1 MYHFLTFN
9 IENMKKSILAIA
21 IVLASFSISAPTQAS
36 GSKASTTPE
45 AKEKA
50 IKSFHSQFGKVS
62 DLAIFH
68 SKSGFIFKSY
78 AGGKSVSSSFDKK
91 GNWIY
96 SVERFPSNQLLKNII
111 DRVGMEPGNG
121 FVTGIQKV
129 TQPDSEPVF
138 VIQTQGKDFIKTFR
152 LLNNELES
160 VADYKKE

>member
-1 MYHFLTFN
+1 
-9 IENMKKSILAIA
+9 MKKSILTIA
-21 IVLASFSISAPTQAS
+21 IVFASFSISTSTQAS
-36 GSKASTTPE
+36 GSKAATTPE

-50 IKSFHSQFGKVS
+50 MKSFHRQFG
-62 DLAIFH
+62 DANDIAIFS
-68 SKSGFIFKSY
+68 SKNGFIFKSY
-78 AGGKSVSSSFDKK
+78 SGGKSVTTSFDKK

-111 DRVGMEPGNG
+111 DRVGLEPGNG

>member
-36 GSKASTTPE
+36 GSKASPTPE

-111 DRVGMEPGNG
+111 DRV
-121 FVTGIQKV
+121 VTGIQKV
-129 TQPDSEPVF
+129 TQPDSEPIF